1 MIKNILY
8 LIKLAFR
15 IPTEQTVNSEI
26 TNTATSLSLPVP
38 SVTDTGL
45 DVQEGVVETSQ
56 VETPMT
62 ISNIVK
68 DIVDQL
74 RIVREETAK
83 IVEAKNNKKITTEQ
97 KDVIINDCQQLI
109 ENAHSKT
116 QEFAEILRETLQ
128 NIPTLTEQVAQ
139 NPDYVNNIVQFVNE
153 VVSKFCG

>member
-15 IPTEQTVNSEI
+15 IPTQQTVNSEI

-56 VETPMT
+56 VESPMT

>member
-15 IPTEQTVNSEI
+15 IPTQQTVNSEI
-26 TNTATSLSLPVP
+26 TNTATSLSVPVP

>member
-1 MIKNILY
+1 
-8 LIKLAFR
+8 
-15 IPTEQTVNSEI
+15 
-26 TNTATSLSLPVP
+26 
-38 SVTDTGL
+38 
-45 DVQEGVVETSQ
+45 
-56 VETPMT
+56 MT

-139 NPDYVNNIVQFVNE
+139 NPDYVNNIV
-153 VVSKFCG
+153 

>member
-45 DVQEGVVETSQ
+45 DVQEGVVEISQ
-56 VETPMT
+56 VESPMT

-139 NPDYVNNIVQFVNE
+139 NPDYINNIVQFVNE

>member
-26 TNTATSLSLPVP
+26 TNTATSLSVPVP

-56 VETPMT
+56 VESPMT

>member
-56 VETPMT
+56 VESPMT

-139 NPDYVNNIVQFVNE
+139 NPDYVNNIVQFVM
-153 VVSKFCG
+153 K

>member
-1 MIKNILY
+1 
-8 LIKLAFR
+8 
-15 IPTEQTVNSEI
+15 
-26 TNTATSLSLPVP
+26 
-38 SVTDTGL
+38 
-45 DVQEGVVETSQ
+45 
-56 VETPMT
+56 MT

>member
-45 DVQEGVVETSQ
+45 DVQEWVVETSQ
-56 VETPMT
+56 VESPMT

-109 ENAHSKT
+109 KNAHSKT

>member
-26 TNTATSLSLPVP
+26 TNTATSLSVPVP

>member
-56 VETPMT
+56 VESPMT

>member
-26 TNTATSLSLPVP
+26 TNTATSLSVPVP

-45 DVQEGVVETSQ
+45 DVQEGVVEASQ
-56 VETPMT
+56 VESPMT

>member
-15 IPTEQTVNSEI
+15 IPTQQTVNSEI